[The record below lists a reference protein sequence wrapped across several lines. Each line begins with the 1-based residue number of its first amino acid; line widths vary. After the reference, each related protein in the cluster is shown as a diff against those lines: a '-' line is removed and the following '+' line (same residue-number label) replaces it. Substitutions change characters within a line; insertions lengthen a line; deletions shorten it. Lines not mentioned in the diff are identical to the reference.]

1 MALKK
6 NNTNTVADTAPAFE
20 ESGGAPWNEG
30 DHVAEA
36 ETVTETVTQ
45 AAPAAAQA
53 AATTAIATSAVSVAA
68 EKAREFKE
76 ELESMRGA
84 TSAEYGILPSYKA
97 DNGAIAE
104 TGNGKTTFGKW
115 MAGRM
120 MSFDTFHQ
128 VSPGDSNSA
137 KTKGFVAFSKD
148 GVTVDSVIGDG
159 TERSFIGKPVQAY
172 LDYLRDTEG
181 LTEAQSKEYLTVTMV
196 VLDSEAKTVEPG
208 TQVNV
213 VLSQSS
219 IRSFRAYEEKL
230 KLNARAAAMGLP
242 VKGGVS
248 EDPFR
253 FKFVA
258 ENASN
263 NRGQK
268 WCKLAIEPI
277 A

>member
-30 DHVAEA
+30 DSVAEA

-128 VSPGDSNSA
+128 VSPGDSGA

-159 TERSFIGKPVQAY
+159 TERSFVGKPVQAY

-181 LTEAQSKEYLTVTMV
+181 LTDAQSKEYLTVTMV